1 MAIIPQKQLFSWKE
15 IENLGD
21 LSRLRLVLDYLP
33 DEPLMRA
40 LESQRAK
47 GRDEYPVRAVW
58 NSILAGIV
66 FQHNSVESLRRELKR
81 NDRLRWLC
89 GFDIAK
95 GENAVPPSWV
105 YTRFFGLLF
114 KNAEYTE
121 KIFDELVEQL
131 RKELPGFGN
140 NLAMDG
146 KAINTHARPGKR
158 LSDMSS
164 DGRRDTDADFGKKT
178 YAGVRDDGTTWQK
191 VVKWFGYK
199 LHLIVDADYE
209 LPVAF
214 EVTKASCSEMPEGR
228 KLVKKLKERHEELVK
243 EDCNALM
250 ADKGLD
256 DTKLIEQLWDD
267 CGIKPVIDIRNMWKD
282 GEQTKL
288 VDGQTNVV
296 YDYQGNVYCY
306 CPGTGERRAMAFG
319 GFEKDRSALK
329 YRCSASHYGFECKG
343 CNRCPVGGAV
353 RIKLSQDRR
362 IFTPIARSS
371 YQWKRLYKKRTSVE
385 RVNSRLDVSFG
396 FEHHFIRGQK
406 KMKVRV
412 GLALMVM
419 LAMALGRVKEKQ
431 KDNLR
436 SLVQAA

>member
-105 YTRFFGLLF
+105 YTRFFRLLF
-114 KNAEYTE
+114 KNAEYIE

-146 KAINTHARPGKR
+146 KAINTHARPRKG
-158 LSDMSS
+158 LPDMSA
-164 DGRRDTDADFGKKT
+164 DGRRDTDADLGKKT
-178 YAGVRDDGTTWQK
+178 YTGVREDGTVWQK
-191 VVKWFGYK
+191 IVKWFGHK

-214 EVTKASCSEMPEGR
+214 EVTKASCSEIPQGR
-228 KLVKKLKERHEELVK
+228 KLVKKLKERHEELIK
-243 EDCNALM
+243 EDCNALT

-282 GEQTKL
+282 GEETKL

-296 YDYQGNVYCY
+296 YDYQGNIY
-306 CPGTGERRAMAFG
+306 
-319 GFEKDRSALK
+319 
-329 YRCSASHYGFECKG
+329 
-343 CNRCPVGGAV
+343 
-353 RIKLSQDRR
+353 
-362 IFTPIARSS
+362 
-371 YQWKRLYKKRTSVE
+371 
-385 RVNSRLDVSFG
+385 
-396 FEHHFIRGQK
+396 
-406 KMKVRV
+406 
-412 GLALMVM
+412 
-419 LAMALGRVKEKQ
+419 
-431 KDNLR
+431 
-436 SLVQAA
+436 